1 MRKYGM
7 NVHLYNQ
14 MLKKRAHLAKYFRSD
29 ASSSRNNNFNDFIND
44 GLDLNNGDAE
54 FDVSW

>member
-1 MRKYGM
+1 
-7 NVHLYNQ
+7 

-29 ASSSRNNNFNDFIND
+29 ASSSRNSNCNDFIND